1 MWHFIKFI
9 IDLQC
14 TKNHI
19 NRNFQMFPHQRHFRA
34 FSCIPKNSRF
44 QNRWKWKT
52 TSDLLW
58 FHFYSES
65 NHEIPSTRKQ
75 LNKYK
80 YISYLYRAT
89 WKHIETDQS
98 ENNCCLSVSK
108 CLSTRQCWAWICPL
122 GVASSRKVCEWV
134 ECLLHG
140 GGRYAS
146 LFLAPARNVISTLSL
161 SERGP
166 IAVQQRLSDSNQS
179 ERTTPDCQQTYIRVA
194 AKPSSVINGI
204 YTNIENL
211 VNHYWTSR
219 WTVKK
224 RKFETLKPISNSI
237 QSPTKNLVNYS
248 IKLFLIG

>member
-1 MWHFIKFI
+1 MKTHWNWPVWKQLLFIC
-9 IDLQC
+9 Q
-14 TKNHI
+14 
-19 NRNFQMFPHQRHFRA
+19 QMFKHTSVLSLNLSARC
-34 FSCIPKNSRF
+34 CIISKSVRMSWMSIA
-44 QNRWKWKT
+44 RW
-52 TSDLLW
+52 
-58 FHFYSES
+58 
-65 NHEIPSTRKQ
+65 
-75 LNKYK
+75 
-80 YISYLYRAT
+80 
-89 WKHIETDQS
+89 
-98 ENNCCLSVSK
+98 
-108 CLSTRQCWAWICPL
+108 
-122 GVASSRKVCEWV
+122 
-134 ECLLHG
+134 
-140 GGRYAS
+140 GRYAA